1 MKSSLFTPTHSRAVD
16 IKSNEAY
23 GAVYMQEMKPNEAY
37 GIFHQEQP
45 DENCQIVP
53 LNQPPTIPP
62 PPPPS
67 GGNLSPSVV
76 YQGDNNVS
84 YAMVSVKQEA
94 FDELNEE
101 VEPNEEQ
108 SYEMVEAPQSPNE
121 YDEPRMENVHANT

>member
-1 MKSSLFTPTHSRAVD
+1 
-16 IKSNEAY
+16 
-23 GAVYMQEMKPNEAY
+23 MQEMKPNEAY

-45 DENCQIVP
+45 HENVP
-53 LNQPPTIPP
+53 PSQPPTIPP

-67 GGNLSPSVV
+67 GGNLSPSMV
-76 YQGDNNVS
+76 YQGDNNAS
-84 YAMVSVKQEA
+84 YAMVSVKQET

-108 SYEMVEAPQSPNE
+108 SYEMVETPQSPSE